1 MLLADAFPIFRD
13 KNPAFNMS
21 VIPPKNITTGNKM
34 KPKFT
39 KNSGILENVS
49 VPDNKGGLNFETG
62 YENENGDNIT
72 VIIII
77 IKFNFRQGAK
87 STMSRTIAKPESRG
101 IVEKVVEGMSTRI
114 NLVGWMRK

>member
-87 STMSRTIAKPESRG
+87 STMSRTIAKPESRE
-101 IVEKVVEGMSTRI
+101 IVEKIEEGMSTRI